1 MRVRLT
7 GIQQFYDRS
16 RFRRTCPDG
25 FLVVANQ
32 CPGDPAEAVGIE
44 TDAVADREFQHG
56 QVRPHLLTKSQALDN
71 AAVEVDEFGFGELVD
86 INAHG
91 GLAGW
96 VLASTGMNSVPVI
109 GLQQAAL
116 LVFFAA
122 DTRVLRT
129 ALI

>member
-1 MRVRLT
+1 MVRHGLLLASLCSVPLAPPCRRGWSLAET
-7 GIQQFYDRS
+7 G
-16 RFRRTCPDG
+16 
-25 FLVVANQ
+25 
-32 CPGDPAEAVGIE
+32 
-44 TDAVADREFQHG
+44 
-56 QVRPHLLTKSQALDN
+56 QALDN
-71 AAVEVDEFGFGELVD
+71 ATVEVDEFGFGELVY

-122 DTRVLRT
+122 DTRAGFIAPHVCHAVMFPLNVK
-129 ALI
+129 ASVGFSSVIVK